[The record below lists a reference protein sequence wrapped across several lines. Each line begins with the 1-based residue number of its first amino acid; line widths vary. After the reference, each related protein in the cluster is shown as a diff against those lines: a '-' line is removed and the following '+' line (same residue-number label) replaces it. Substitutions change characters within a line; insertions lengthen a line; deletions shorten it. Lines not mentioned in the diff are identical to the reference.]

1 MRLRFNLTTKPS
13 NSSRIL
19 YTTKLT
25 SQQQATV
32 KFHGV
37 FTSHWRSLAFA
48 PEWCVRRSPVGDTGD
63 LVTPFM
69 HVVNQTT
76 RHYATLREL

>member
-1 MRLRFNLTTKPS
+1 MRLKFNLTIKPS
-13 NSSRIL
+13 NSSHIL

-37 FTSHWRSLAFA
+37 FTSHWRSLASA
-48 PEWCVRRSPVGDTGD
+48 PEWCIRRILGGDTGD